1 MKTISLD
8 EIEDK
13 YIGKKGTPERD
24 AYDREVEL
32 FVIGETIKQA
42 RESKSLTQEKLGE
55 MVGMNKSSISKIENG
70 RNISFDA
77 FLRIFKAMGISV
89 KMQLENIGEMSLC

>member
-1 MKTISLD
+1 MKTITLD

-13 YIGKKGTPERD
+13 YIGKKGTTERD

-42 RESKSLTQEKLGE
+42 RESKSLTQENLGE
-55 MVGMNKSSISKIENG
+55 ISLAKC
-70 RNISFDA
+70 F
-77 FLRIFKAMGISV
+77 
-89 KMQLENIGEMSLC
+89 